1 MQNNIA
7 NNLDLQILCMQ
18 IIIKDQE
25 KIMSHPHLSLNKQ
38 ICHRLYMASNSIIRA
53 YREPLQA
60 LNITYP
66 QYIVMMALWEK
77 DEISITHLLE
87 RTAIDGSAMTQILKK
102 MTDKGLLQIVP
113 YKHDKRKRYVKL
125 TPQGQELK
133 NLASDIPEQIK
144 CRFTHI
150 DAQQAQQLMDLLDIV
165 VTDLKEAEK

>member
-7 NNLDLQILCMQ
+7 NNLDLQIFCMQ
-18 IIIKDQE
+18 IIIIAQE
-25 KIMSHPHLSLNKQ
+25 KIMSHPHLHLSKQ
-38 ICHRLYMASNSIIRA
+38 MCHRLYMASNSIIRA

-77 DEISITHLLE
+77 DEISIACLLE

-102 MTDKGLLQIVP
+102 MTGKGLLQIVP
-113 YKHDKRKRYVKL
+113 YKHDKRKRFVKL
-125 TPQGQELK
+125 TQQGQALK
-133 NLASDIPEQIK
+133 DLANDIPEKIK

-165 VTDLKEAEK
+165 VTDLNESEQ